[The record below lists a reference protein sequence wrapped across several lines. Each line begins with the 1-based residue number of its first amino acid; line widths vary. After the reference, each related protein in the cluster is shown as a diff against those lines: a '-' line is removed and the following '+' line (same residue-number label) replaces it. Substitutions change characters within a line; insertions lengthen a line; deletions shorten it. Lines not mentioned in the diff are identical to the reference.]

1 MSEVIGK
8 LSDDHVMSCSRL
20 PALFGMSPWSSP
32 NDELQKSMTAWDAV
46 QDGRDPRADRTAA
59 GEAAYWGNELEDTI
73 LAEGA
78 KRLGLDINT
87 QVTERF
93 DHAEIEL
100 QGSMDGILAGDGR
113 VIEHDPA
120 AGIYVMDGPSIV
132 LDGPGVAEAKLT
144 RANALDVPAA
154 YRGPVQVQGLMMC
167 SGYSW
172 SAIFTL
178 YQGTELRIYLC
189 GTDDA
194 MQSKIREDVID
205 FDARMELYQTQNMSE
220 WYPALT
226 PNDAASAYS
235 KPENDLPPVNFDGEH
250 SQLVMDLIAAKAAEK
265 ASRELA
271 NKISARLRDYIGMH
285 PGGLAQDDEG
295 DVFAEVKWPM
305 SAARKAYSVE
315 AKPAA
320 RAQSLRVREL
330 KL

>member
-32 NDELQKSMTAWDAV
+32 NDELQKSMKAWDAV

-205 FDARMELYQTQNMSE
+205 FDARMELYTTQNLAE
-220 WYPALT
+220 WYPALS
-226 PNDAASAYS
+226 PNDAASAYA
-235 KPENDLPPVNFDGEH
+235 KPEDDLPAVQFDSEH

-265 ASRELA
+265 ASKKLVDA
-271 NKISARLRDYIGMH
+271 VSTRLMDYIGMH
-285 PGGLAQDDEG
+285 PKGVAKDDDG
-295 DVFAEVKWPM
+295 NVFAEVAWPM
-305 SAARKAYSVE
+305 SSPRKAFSVE

-320 RAQSLRVREL
+320 RAKSLRVKEL
-330 KL
+330 TL

>member
-1 MSEVIGK
+1 MTEVIGK

-32 NDELQKSMTAWDAV
+32 NDELRKSIRAWDASKA
-46 QDGRDPRADRTAA
+46 GLDPRESREPA
-59 GEAAYWGNELEDTI
+59 GEAADWGNQLEDTI
-73 LAEGA
+73 LVEGA
-78 KRLGLDINT
+78 KRLGLKINT
-87 QVTERF
+87 KVFERF

-100 QGSMDGILAGDGR
+100 QGSMDGILEGDGR
-113 VIEHDPA
+113 VVEHDPA
-120 AGIYVMDGPSIV
+120 AGIYVLSGSSV
-132 LDGPGVAEAKLT
+132 TLEGPGVAEAKLT
-144 RANALDVPAA
+144 RANPVNTPPAF
-154 YRGPVQVQGLMMC
+154 RGPLQVQGLMMC
-167 SGYSW
+167 SGYQW
-172 SAIFTL
+172 AAIFTL
-178 YQGTELRIYLC
+178 YQGTELRIYLT
-189 GTDDA
+189 GADA
-194 MQSKIREDVID
+194 AVQSKIREDVID

-271 NKISARLRDYIGMH
+271 NKISARLMDYIGMH
-285 PGGLAQDDEG
+285 PGGLAKDDEG

-320 RAQSLRVREL
+320 RAQSLRVKEL